1 MADRQRLCAPR
12 VARLLEELVMRRETA
27 STHFRSAL
35 RALAVLAAARSAPA
49 LAADD
54 VAPIDA
60 AIERELAGEARLP
73 TILRLVDERSA
84 DLREAAE
91 RAGAADA
98 RAAAAAR
105 RPDPELKG
113 ELWGVPLA
121 RPVSFGDA
129 QTILIG
135 LRQSFPAWGSL
146 DARERAAREDAASAG
161 DGVEARRQEIA
172 AQARRA
178 FAAYARADREY
189 RVHLEHVGLTSR
201 VVEIARSLYQAGH
214 GSQQELLHAQVEL
227 SRLHVDVAG
236 IEQQRR
242 SAQALLNA
250 LMNRAPDAPLGPAPD
265 VSSTELLAMERP
277 KASEL
282 DAGLDQ
288 RRPELRAA
296 ARAVSRGEAALDAT
310 KREADLPMLMVGADY
325 WYLPTFSTHH
335 GYGAMVSM
343 SLPWL
348 NPRRRDEVKTAERA
362 SAADRSALRA
372 QRAAARYQLR
382 DADAKLGAAREVL
395 ALLHERVLPD
405 ARRIFESA
413 QAAFQSG
420 HGDITPV
427 LDAGRNYLQTRIDE
441 VRAIADLETSEADYA
456 RAAGLP
462 IAGMTAPTARA
473 EDPR

>member
-1 MADRQRLCAPR
+1 
-12 VARLLEELVMRRETA
+12 V
-27 STHFRSAL
+27 
-35 RALAVLAAARSAPA
+35 RALAVAAAARATPA

-54 VAPIDA
+54 GQGLDA
-60 AIERELAGEARLP
+60 ATERELAGETNLS
-73 TILRLVDERSA
+73 TILRVIGERSP
-84 DLREAAE
+84 DLREASE

-98 RAAAAAR
+98 RIAAAAR
-105 RPDPELKG
+105 LPDPELKG

-121 RPVSFGDA
+121 HPVSFNQA
-129 QTILIG
+129 QTVMIG
-135 LRQSFPAWGSL
+135 LRQAFPAWGSL
-146 DARERAAREDAASAG
+146 DARERAAREEAASAG
-161 DGVEARRQEIA
+161 DGVEAKRQDLA

-178 FAAYARADREY
+178 FAAYARTDREY

-201 VVEIARSLYQAGH
+201 IAEISRSLYQVGH
-214 GSQQELLHAQVEL
+214 GSQQDLLHAQAEL

-250 LMNRAPDAPLGPAPD
+250 LMDRAPDAPLGPAPD
-265 VSSTELLAMERP
+265 ASPSDLRPQETP
-277 KASEL
+277 KASAVDAEL
-282 DAGLDQ
+282 EA

-296 ARAVSRGEAALDAT
+296 ARAVRRSEAMLDAT
-310 KREADLPMLMVGADY
+310 KREADLPALMVGADY
-325 WYLPTFSTHH
+325 WYMPTFTTQHA
-335 GYGAMVSM
+335 YGAMVSM

-348 NPRRRDEVKTAERA
+348 NPRRRDEVKAAERA

-382 DADAKLGAAREVL
+382 DADAKVGAARETL
-395 ALLHERVLPD
+395 ALIHERVLPD
-405 ARRIFESA
+405 ARRSFEAA

-420 HGDITPV
+420 RGDVTPV

-441 VRAIADLETSEADYA
+441 IRALADLETSEADYA

-462 IAGMTAPTARA
+462 IAGLAASA
-473 EDPR
+473 EERR